1 MRDESIDPGQSE
13 ANWASIAARRF
24 DLQSCWRSL
33 VEHFPKPGAP
43 CGRVARAAEWYD
55 RLAAA
60 YQSADRHYHNLSHIS
75 QMLSWIDAT
84 WQDTH
89 ENHLI
94 ATWAT
99 FFHDAVYDSRQK
111 DNEERSAAMSLEAAG
126 ELQIPP
132 QIAQPAADWI
142 LRTKGHDAGGSA
154 ACAHFLDC
162 DLAILG
168 APDHLYRAYADAIRK
183 EYAWVPEE
191 AYRSGRSQVL
201 AGFLKRRRI
210 YATERMAVAL
220 EDSARRNLQNEL
232 RDLDSLN
239 SSPRAR

>member
-1 MRDESIDPGQSE
+1 MRNEPIQSDRSGVNWESIAGKP
-13 ANWASIAARRF
+13 F

-43 CGRVARAAEWYD
+43 CGRVARAAEWFD
-55 RLAAA
+55 RLAAG

-75 QMLSWIDAT
+75 QMLSWINAT
-84 WQDTH
+84 WQDTR
-89 ENHLI
+89 ENQLI
-94 ATWAT
+94 AMWAT

-132 QIAQPAADWI
+132 QIAKPAADWI
-142 LRTKGHDAGGSA
+142 LRTKSHDAGGST

-168 APDHLYRAYADAIRK
+168 APEDFYRAYSDAIRK
-183 EYAWVPEE
+183 EYAWVPDD
-191 AYRSGRSQVL
+191 AYRSGRSEVL
-201 AGFLKRRRI
+201 AGFLKRRGI
-210 YATERMAVAL
+210 YATDCMAKEL
-220 EDSARRNLQNEL
+220 EAPARKNLQNEL
-232 RDLDSLN
+232 RELGGLN
-239 SSPRAR
+239 SLPRAR